1 MEPTFSALI
10 NSILSGGSSAIIA
23 LLLIILIGAFFV
35 IKYLLKQ
42 VKDRDDKLSTADD
55 RYLRLIQDY
64 YTSNS
69 TVTEALNGVKMVLIE
84 IKAKM

>member
-23 LLLIILIGAFFV
+23 LLLIILVGAFFV
-35 IKYLLKQ
+35 IKYLLAQ
-42 VKDRDDKLSTADD
+42 VKDRDEKITKADE

-69 TVTEALNGVKMVLIE
+69 TVTDALNGVKMVLIE
-84 IKAKM
+84 IRSKL